1 MTARIARTLLTCT
14 CLAGTVSIAPA
25 FAQQSDQPAAST
37 GQLEEIVVTA
47 RRKEEKLQT
56 VPVAVTAFTGA
67 QILNKAIESSSDLQH
82 HVPSLSSSQ
91 QSRDE
96 QVFYLRGQ
104 GPNGGSGGS
113 PGVIAYFSEVPFTG
127 SGPGIYFDLSNLQ
140 VLRGPQG
147 TLFGQNTTGGAVLFE
162 PMHPTNNYEGYVQL
176 TLGNYNRQGVEAA
189 VNIPIIDD
197 TLLLRVSGSKETR
210 DGYTYNIATKQDQDN
225 RDYWSGRIGLTW
237 RPTDDFENYLVY
249 DSLYSHTN
257 GTGLVLEAINPHR
270 DPALGTL
277 PDGQFLLQ
285 GSFERTFG
293 VPAVQAALA
302 LQQSLG
308 PRTID
313 ANVSGLDKTYSWG
326 ITDIAKLDISD
337 NVTLKNIAAY
347 REIKNLLRGDF
358 DGTTYI
364 QGEYNTPSG
373 WEINNAQYTDEV
385 QLQGKALDDKLSWI
399 GGAFFEFL
407 HPAGYTVAVVPTTI
421 QLVAD
426 SHGNTIFPA
435 HVDVLG
441 NAYGQNA
448 LGPEGETTRTEAL
461 FLQGVYD
468 LGGISPVLENLKL
481 TAGARYTWDYRS
493 NSNFSTILLTL
504 PAALGGSTIP
514 INCGLASGLAC
525 TYANHTFQAPT
536 WTLGLDYQITPDM
549 LVYAKGSRGFKAGGF
564 NGAGG
569 VDFPNNYDSEFV
581 TDVEVGLKADWDIMG
596 IKTRTN
602 IDGFH
607 DDYRN
612 VQRAV
617 GVQFDL
623 VPGDAASATSTTVI
637 ANGNAIIQGI
647 EFEGT
652 ALPFPGLELTA
663 SWSYVDAKYTS
674 FFIPTVGDRTYLPYP
689 FVAKNKFGVTADYTI
704 PFVPDGWGEV
714 HAIADYTH
722 TGRIQYSTDSTE
734 PFGDEPG
741 YGLVNLRINWTNV
754 AGQPIDA
761 SFFMTNVTDNL
772 YSIGKFGIYTTEG
785 FVSQLYGEPQMWGF
799 SVKYRFGGAP
809 EPEATPAAY
818 VPPPVQAPMAAPKS
832 YLVFF
837 DFNKSDLT
845 PQAVTIVDQAA
856 HNAGPAKVTQLTVT
870 GHTDTVGSDAYNMRL
885 SRRRAES
892 VAAQLEKDG
901 IPSSEISIVA
911 KGKRDL
917 LVPTADGVKE
927 PQNRRVQIVYEG
939 GPTS

>member
-1 MTARIARTLLTCT
+1 MTTRIVKTLLTCT
-14 CLAGTVSIAPA
+14 CLAGALPVAPA
-25 FAQQSDQPAAST
+25 FAQQAAQPSAAAT
-37 GQLEEIVVTA
+37 GLEEIVVTA

-56 VPVAVTAFTGA
+56 VPVAVTAFTSA
-67 QILNKAIESSSDLQH
+67 EIQNKQIESSSDLQH
-82 HVPSLSSSQ
+82 HVPSLMSSQ

-189 VNIPIIDD
+189 VNIPIIEDQ
-197 TLLLRVSGSKETR
+197 LLVRVAGAKETR
-210 DGYTYNIATKQDQDN
+210 DGYTENLLTHQDLDN
-225 RDYWSGRIGLTW
+225 RDYWSGRIGVTW

-257 GTGLVLEAINPHR
+257 GTGLLIQTVNTSF
-270 DPALGTL
+270 DPNLG
-277 PDGQFLLQ
+277 LLQ
-285 GSFERTFG
+285 GSFARTFG
-293 VPAVQAALA
+293 IPTVEAALA
-302 LQQSLG
+302 RQQALG
-308 PRTID
+308 PRQVESEI
-313 ANVSGLDKTYSWG
+313 NGLDKTYSWG
-326 ITDIAKLDISD
+326 ITDIARYDVAD
-337 NVTLKNIAAY
+337 NLTFKNIFGY
-347 REIKNLLRGDF
+347 REIKNLLRSDF
-358 DGTTYI
+358 DGTPLL
-364 QGEYNTPSG
+364 QGGYDTPDG
-373 WEINNAQYTDEV
+373 WEINNAQYTDEI
-385 QLQGKALDDKLSWI
+385 QLQGKALNDKLDII

-407 HPAGYTVAVVPTTI
+407 HPAGFTVARVPTTTALAPGI
-421 QLVAD
+421 NAPVAV
-426 SHGNTIFPA
+426 F
-435 HVDVLG
+435 G

-448 LGPEGETTRTEAL
+448 LGPQGETTRTEAL
-461 FLQGVYD
+461 FVQGVYD
-468 LGGISPVLENLKL
+468 FSGISPDLEGLKF

-493 NSNFSTILLTL
+493 NSNFSTIVIDLSKFGAGNLVL
-504 PAALGGSTIP
+504 P
-514 INCGLASGLAC
+514 CGPASGLAC

-536 WTLGLDYQITPDM
+536 WTLGLDYQIDPET
-549 LVYAKGSRGFKAGGF
+549 LVYVKGSRGFKAGGF

-569 VDFPNNYDSEFV
+569 TLFPNSYESEYV
-581 TDVEVGLKADWDIMG
+581 TDVEIGLKADWDIEG
-596 IKTRTN
+596 VKLRTN
-602 IDGFH
+602 LDGFH

-612 VQRAV
+612 AQRAV

-623 VPGDAASATSTTVI
+623 QPGNPSTATSTTVI
-637 ANGNAIIQGI
+637 ANGDAEIQGI

-652 ALPFPGLELTA
+652 IIPFAGLEMTA
-663 SWSYVDAKYTS
+663 SWAYIDAHYTK
-674 FFIPTVGDRTYLPYP
+674 FIIPTVGDRTDLPYP
-689 FVAKNKFGVTADYTI
+689 FVPKNKFGFTADYTL
-704 PFVPDGWGEV
+704 PFVPEELGEI
-714 HAIADYTH
+714 HLLADYVH
-722 TGRIQYSTDSTE
+722 TGRIQYSTDSVE

-741 YGLVNLRINWTNV
+741 YGLLNVRVNWNNV
-754 AGQPIDA
+754 AGQPLDV
-761 SFFMTNVTDNL
+761 SFFMSNATDNL

-799 SVKYRFGGAP
+799 QVKYRFGGPA
-809 EPEATPAAY
+809 EEPAAPAMPY
-818 VPPPVQAPMAAPKS
+818 VPPPPQAVAPAPRS

-845 PQAVTIVDQAA
+845 PQAVQIVNQAA
-856 HNAGPAKVTQLTVT
+856 ANAGPAKVTRLTVT

-901 IPSSEISIVA
+901 IPSSEIEIVA

-927 PQNRRVQIVYEG
+927 PQNRRVQIVYDNG
-939 GPTS
+939 ASS

>member
-1 MTARIARTLLTCT
+1 MTARIAKAFLTCT
-14 CLAGTVSIAPA
+14 CLAGVFSAAPA
-25 FAQQSDQPAAST
+25 FAQQQAQPSASST
-37 GQLEEIVVTA
+37 GLEEVVVTA
-47 RRKEEKLQT
+47 RRREEKLQT

-67 QILNKAIESSSDLQH
+67 EIQKQNIESSSDLQH
-82 HVPSLSSSQ
+82 HVPSLTSSQ

-104 GPNGGSGGS
+104 GPNGASGGS

-127 SGPGIYFDLSNLQ
+127 SGPGIYFDLDNLQ

-162 PMHPTNNYEGYVQL
+162 PKHPTNDYEGYVQL

-189 VNIPIIDD
+189 VNIPIIEDK
-197 TLLLRVSGSKETR
+197 LLVRVAGSKETR
-210 DGYTYNIATKQDQDN
+210 DGYTYDIGTHQDLDN
-225 RDYWSGRIGLTW
+225 RDYWSGRIGVTW
-237 RPTDDFENYLVY
+237 RPNDDFENYLVY
-249 DSLYSHTN
+249 DSLYNHTN
-257 GTGLVLEAINPHR
+257 GTGLVLETVNTGF
-270 DPALGTL
+270 DPSLGE
-277 PDGQFLLQ
+277 LQ
-285 GSFERTFG
+285 GSFARTFG
-293 VPAVQAALA
+293 IPTVEAALA
-302 LQQSLG
+302 KQQALG
-308 PRTID
+308 PRTVDTNI
-313 ANVSGLDKTYSWG
+313 AGLDKTYSWG
-326 ITDIAKLDISD
+326 ITDIARYD
-337 NVTLKNIAAY
+337 VTDDLSIKNIFGY
-347 REIKNLLRGDF
+347 REIKNLLRSDF
-358 DGTTYI
+358 DGTTFD
-364 QGEYNTPSG
+364 QGGYSTPDG
-373 WEINNAQYTDEV
+373 WEINNAQYTDE
-385 QLQGKALDDKLSWI
+385 LQFLGKALDDKLSII
-399 GGAFFEFL
+399 GGAFYEFL
-407 HPAGYTVAVVPTTI
+407 HPAGYTVAQVPTTTALAPGVNA
-421 QLVAD
+421 QAVV
-426 SHGNTIFPA
+426 F
-435 HVDVLG
+435 G

-468 LGGISPVLENLKL
+468 LSGISPALEGLKF
-481 TAGARYTWDYRS
+481 TAGARYTWDYVS
-493 NSNFSTILLTL
+493 NSNFSTIVLTL
-504 PAALGGSTIP
+504 PPHQFTLPCNG
-514 INCGLASGLAC
+514 ASGLAC
-525 TYANHTFQAPT
+525 VYANHTFQAPT
-536 WTLGLDYQITPDM
+536 WTLGLDYQVTPET
-549 LVYAKGSRGFKAGGF
+549 LVYAKGSRGFKSGGF

-569 VDFPNNYDSEFV
+569 TMFPNKYESEYV
-581 TDVEVGLKADWDIMG
+581 TDVEVGLKSDWDIMG

-612 VQRAV
+612 AQRSV

-623 VPGDAASATSTTVI
+623 QPGNPSTANSTTVI
-637 ANGNAIIQGI
+637 ADGDAVVQGI

-652 ALPFPGLELTA
+652 ILPFTGLEMTA
-663 SWSYVDAKYTS
+663 SWSYVDAYYTK
-674 FFIPTVGDRTYLPYP
+674 FIIPTIGDRTYLPYP
-689 FVAKNKFGVTADYTI
+689 FVPKNKFGFTADYTL
-704 PFVPDGWGEV
+704 PFVPDDMGDV
-714 HAIADYTH
+714 HLIASYVH

-741 YGLVNLRINWTNV
+741 YGLLDIRVNWNNV

-799 SVKYRFGGAP
+799 QVKYRFGGP
-809 EPEATPAAY
+809 TETEATGAAY
-818 VPPPVQAPMAAPKS
+818 VPPPVVAPAPSVPHS

-845 PQAVTIVDQAA
+845 AQAVSIVNQAA
-856 HNAGPAKVTQLTVT
+856 ANAAPAHVTQLTVT

-901 IPSSEISIVA
+901 IASSEIEIVA

-927 PQNRRVQIVYEG
+927 PQNRRVQIVYDG

>member
-1 MTARIARTLLTCT
+1 MTPRIAKALLTCT
-14 CLAGTVSIAPA
+14 CLAGALSATPA
-25 FAQQSDQPAAST
+25 FAQQAAQPSAATT
-37 GQLEEIVVTA
+37 GLEEIVVTA

-56 VPVAVTAFTGA
+56 VPVAITAFTGA
-67 QILNKAIESSSDLQH
+67 QIQKANIESSSDLQH
-82 HVPSLSSSQ
+82 HVPSLMSSQ

-127 SGPGIYFDLSNLQ
+127 SGPGIYFDLDNLQ

-162 PMHPTNNYEGYVQL
+162 PKHPTNNYEGYVQL
-176 TLGNYNRQGVEAA
+176 TLGDYNRQGVEAA

-197 TLLLRVSGSKETR
+197 QLLLRVAGSKETR
-210 DGYTYNIATKQDQDN
+210 DGYTYNIGTHQDQDN

-237 RPTDDFENYLVY
+237 RPSDNFENYLVY

-257 GTGLVLEAINPHR
+257 GTGLVLQAINPSR
-270 DPALGTL
+270 DPALGVG
-277 PDGQFLLQ
+277 PDGKNLFQ
-285 GSFERTFG
+285 GSFARTFG
-293 VPAVQAALA
+293 LPTIRATLA
-302 LQQSLG
+302 EQRALG

-313 ANVSGLDKTYSWG
+313 TDVDGLDKTYSWG
-326 ITDIAKLDISD
+326 ITDIARWDVAD
-337 NVTLKNIAAY
+337 NVTLKNILAY

-358 DGTTYI
+358 DGTPLI
-364 QGEYNTPSG
+364 QGEYTTPDG
-373 WEINNAQYTDEV
+373 WEINNAQYSDEI

-407 HPAGYTVAVVPTTI
+407 HPAGFTQAVVPTTTLI
-421 QLVAD
+421 GGL
-426 SHGNTIFPA
+426 PA
-435 HVDVLG
+435 YAAVFG

-461 FLQGVYD
+461 FLQGTYD
-468 LGGISPVLENLKL
+468 LGGISPILDGLKF

-493 NSNFSTILLTL
+493 NSNFSTIVIKL
-504 PAALGGSTIP
+504 PAAFGGGNLTIP
-514 INCGLASGLAC
+514 CGPASGLAC

-536 WTLGLDYQITPDM
+536 WTLGLDYQVTPDT
-549 LVYAKGSRGFKAGGF
+549 LLYVKSSRGFKAGGF

-569 VDFPNNYDSEFV
+569 VLFPNKYESEFV
-581 TDVEVGLKADWDIMG
+581 TDVEVGAKVDWDIAG
-596 IKTRTN
+596 IKARTN

-612 VQRAV
+612 AQRAI

-623 VPGDAASATSTTVI
+623 VPGDASTANSTTVI
-637 ANGNAIIQGI
+637 ANGNAEIQGV

-652 ALPFPGLELTA
+652 ILPFTGLELTA
-663 SWSYVDAKYTS
+663 SWSYVDAKYTQ
-674 FFIPTVGDRTYLPYP
+674 FIIPTIGDRTYLPYP
-689 FVAKNKFGVTADYTI
+689 FVPKNKFGFTADYTL
-704 PFVPDGWGEV
+704 PFVPEDMGDV
-714 HAIADYTH
+714 HLIGSYVH

-741 YGLVNLRINWTNV
+741 YGLLDVRLNWNNV

-799 SVKYRFGGAP
+799 SVKYRFGENS
-809 EPEATPAAY
+809 EPEAEPAAY
-818 VPPPVQAPMAAPKS
+818 VPPPVQAPAPAPRS

-845 PQAVTIVDQAA
+845 SQAVAIVDTAA
-856 HNAGPAKVTQLTVT
+856 KNAGPAKVTQLTVT

-901 IPSSEISIVA
+901 IASSEIEIVA

-917 LVPTADGVKE
+917 LVPTGDGVRE
-927 PQNRRVQIVYEG
+927 PQNRRVQIVYSG
-939 GPTS
+939 GATS

>member
-1 MTARIARTLLTCT
+1 MTARIAKAFLTCT
-14 CLAGTVSIAPA
+14 CLAGAVYATPA
-25 FAQQSDQPAAST
+25 FAQADQPSASS
-37 GQLEEIVVTA
+37 GNLEEIVVTA

-56 VPVAVTAFTGA
+56 VPVAVTAFTSA
-67 QILNKAIESSSDLQH
+67 DIQNKAIESSSDLQH
-82 HVPSLSSSQ
+82 YVPSLMSSQ

-127 SGPGIYFDLSNLQ
+127 SGPGIYFDLGNLQ

-162 PMHPTNNYEGYVQL
+162 PMHPTNNFEGYVQM
-176 TLGNYNRQGVEAA
+176 TLGNYNREGVEAA

-197 TLLLRVSGSKETR
+197 KLLVRVAGSKETR
-210 DGYTYNIATKQDQDN
+210 DGYTYDIGTHQDLDN
-225 RDYWSGRIGLTW
+225 RDYWSGRIGVTW
-237 RPTDDFENYLVY
+237 RPSDDFENYLVY

-257 GTGLVLEAINPHR
+257 GTGLILETVNTGF
-270 DPALGTL
+270 DPALGE
-277 PDGQFLLQ
+277 LQ
-285 GSFERTFG
+285 GSFARTFG
-293 VPAVQAALA
+293 IPTVEAALA
-302 LQQSLG
+302 AQQALG
-308 PRTID
+308 PRTVDTNID
-313 ANVSGLDKTYSWG
+313 GLDKTYSWG
-326 ITDIAKLDISD
+326 ITDIARYDLTD
-337 NVTLKNIAAY
+337 NLTIKNIFGY
-347 REIKNLLRGDF
+347 REIKNLLRSDF
-358 DGTTYI
+358 DGTPLD
-364 QGEYNTPSG
+364 QGGYSTPDG
-373 WEINNAQYTDEV
+373 WEVNNAQYTDE
-385 QLQGKALDDKLSWI
+385 LQFLGKALDDKLSLI

-407 HPAGYTVAVVPTTI
+407 HPAGYTVAQVPTTTALAPGLNA
-421 QLVAD
+421 QAV
-426 SHGNTIFPA
+426 IF
-435 HVDVLG
+435 G

-468 LGGISPVLENLKL
+468 LSGISSDLEGLKF
-481 TAGARYTWDYRS
+481 TAGARYTWDYVS
-493 NSNFSTILLTL
+493 NSNFSTIALTL
-504 PAALGGSTIP
+504 PPALGGSTISIP
-514 INCGLASGLAC
+514 CGPASGLAC

-536 WTLGLDYQITPDM
+536 WTLGLDYQITPET
-549 LVYAKGSRGFKAGGF
+549 LIYAKGSRGFKSGGF

-569 VDFPNNYDSEFV
+569 TLFPNKYESEYV
-581 TDVEVGLKADWDIMG
+581 TDVEVGLKSDWDIMG

-612 VQRAV
+612 AQRSV

-623 VPGDAASATSTTVI
+623 QPGNASTATSTTVI
-637 ANGNAIIQGI
+637 ADGDAVVQGI

-652 ALPFPGLELTA
+652 ILPFTGLEMTA
-663 SWSYVDAKYTS
+663 SWSYVDAYYTK
-674 FFIPTVGDRTYLPYP
+674 FTIPTVGDRTYLPYP
-689 FVAKNKFGVTADYTI
+689 FVPKNKFGFTADYTL
-704 PFVPDGWGEV
+704 PFVPDDMGDV
-714 HAIADYTH
+714 HVIASYVH
-722 TGRIQYSTDSTE
+722 TGRIQYSTDEVE

-741 YGLVNLRINWTNV
+741 YGLLDLRLNWNNV

-761 SFFMTNVTDNL
+761 SFFMTNVTNNL
-772 YSIGKFGIYTTEG
+772 YSIGKFGIYSTEG
-785 FVSQLYGEPQMWGF
+785 FVSQIYGEPQMWGF
-799 SVKYRFGGAP
+799 QVKYRFGG
-809 EPEATPAAY
+809 EPEAEAAPAAY
-818 VPPPVQAPMAAPKS
+818 VPPPVVAAAPSVPHS

-845 PQAVTIVDQAA
+845 SQAVSIVNQAA
-856 HNAGPAKVTQLTVT
+856 ANAGPAHVTQLTVT

-901 IPSSEISIVA
+901 IASSEIQIVA

-927 PQNRRVQIVYEG
+927 PQNRRVQIVYDG